1 LIINEII
8 KRFAVKKRQN
18 TEGAKIPQKIR
29 YCAKIYCKNIKQPA
43 MLATSPKAFEY
54 HNFLRD
60 VLRTSDSRSYF
71 MATEENFL
79 NRSTPHFPYRNYFY
93 GIGLSLEGKRRI
105 QVGVDTYDYAE
116 GSLLVIG
123 PGIIRQ
129 WLDKNDALN
138 SEALFFTPE
147 LFKSPINPHFLSDL
161 PLFKTG
167 IQHVLPLS
175 ETDFEATH
183 RIFDLLRQYKNEEKI
198 VASLAL
204 SLIEMTAQFQPKT
217 TQLEGNKDSR
227 SLHISRQF
235 DALLQKHY
243 LENKDV
249 VFYAEK
255 LNLTPN
261 HLSET
266 IKTATGKSAKKR
278 IEDVLI
284 MEAKC
289 LLKQTDMTI
298 KEITYWLGFEDPSYF
313 IKFFKNAENSTPN
326 AYRINNP

>member
-1 LIINEII
+1 MQTTL
-8 KRFAVKKRQN
+8 
-18 TEGAKIPQKIR
+18 
-29 YCAKIYCKNIKQPA
+29 
-43 MLATSPKAFEY
+43 PKAFEY
-54 HNFLRD
+54 HNFLRE
-60 VLRTSDSRSYF
+60 VMRTADSRSYF
-71 MATEENFL
+71 LATEENMQ
-79 NRSTPHFPYRNYFY
+79 NRSIPYFPYRNYFY

-105 QVGVDTYDYAE
+105 KVGIDTYDYVK

-129 WLDKNDALN
+129 WLDKDDYLQ

-167 IQHVLPLS
+167 IQHVLPLA
-175 ETDFEATH
+175 EKDFSAAHEM
-183 RIFDLLRQYKNEEKI
+183 FNLLRQYKNEEKI

-204 SLIEMTAQFQPKT
+204 SLLEMTSDFHPKKG
-217 TQLEGNKDSR
+217 QNDSNKEPR
-227 SLHISRQF
+227 NLNVSRQF
-235 DALLQKHY
+235 DALLQRHY

-249 VFYAEK
+249 AFYAEK

-266 IKTATGKSAKKR
+266 IKAATGKSAKKR
-278 IEDVLI
+278 IEDMLM

-313 IKFFKNAENSTPN
+313 IKFFKNSENVTPN
-326 AYRINNP
+326 AYRGEKL

>member
-1 LIINEII
+1 
-8 KRFAVKKRQN
+8 
-18 TEGAKIPQKIR
+18 
-29 YCAKIYCKNIKQPA
+29 
-43 MLATSPKAFEY
+43 MLTTSPKAFEY
-54 HNFLRD
+54 HNFLRE
-60 VLRTSDSRSYF
+60 VMRTADSRSYF
-71 MATEENFL
+71 LATEENMQ
-79 NRSTPHFPYRNYFY
+79 NRSIPNFPYRNYFY

-105 QVGVDTYDYAE
+105 QVGIDTYDYVQ

-129 WLDKNDALN
+129 WLDRDDFLQ

-175 ETDFEATH
+175 DKDFKAAH
-183 RIFDLLRQYKNEEKI
+183 QVFNLLREYKNEEKI
-198 VASLAL
+198 VASLTL
-204 SLIEMTAQFQPKT
+204 LLIEMTSNFQPKKE
-217 TQLEGNKDSR
+217 QNDGNKESR
-227 SLHISRQF
+227 SIHVSRQF

-249 VFYAEK
+249 AFYAEK

-266 IKTATGKSAKKR
+266 IKNATGKSAKKR
-278 IEDVLI
+278 IEDMLM

-313 IKFFKNAENSTPN
+313 IKFFKNAENITPN
-326 AYRINNP
+326 VYRGEKP